1 LMHNVDESP
10 SMYIHEIMSKN
21 VVKVNHEISALEISK
36 IMVKQGVS
44 SVGIIDNDNKIIGI
58 VTEKDLIREVCAKNI
73 LANTL
78 TAAKIMSSPL
88 ITISKDSN
96 INDAA
101 KLMVEKKIK
110 HLAIYE
116 NNDIIG
122 IVTTSD
128 LINFLRNKIKSMD
141 LDSNLLDA
149 ISMADIPLEEGGFSL
164 PLSEDE
170 LK

>member
-1 LMHNVDESP
+1 MSIDEP
-10 SMYIHEIMSKN
+10 QSMYVYEIMSKN

-36 IMVKQGVS
+36 IMVKRRVS
-44 SVGIIDNDNKIIGI
+44 SVSIIDNDNKIIGI
-58 VTEKDLIREVCAKNI
+58 VTEKDLVREVCAKNI

-78 TAAKIMSSPL
+78 TAANVMSSPL
-88 ITISKDSN
+88 ITISKNSS
-96 INDAA
+96 INDAT

-110 HLAIYE
+110 HLAIHE
-116 NNDIIG
+116 NNDVIG
-122 IVTTSD
+122 IVTTYD
-128 LINFLRNKIKSMD
+128 LINVLRNKMKSMD

>member
-1 LMHNVDESP
+1 MSIDEP
-10 SMYIHEIMSKN
+10 QSMYIYEIMSKN

-36 IMVKQGVS
+36 IMVKRRVS
-44 SVGIIDNDNKIIGI
+44 SVSIIDNDNKIIGI

-78 TAAKIMSSPL
+78 TAAKVMSSPL
-88 ITISKDSN
+88 ITISKNSS
-96 INDAA
+96 ISDAT

-110 HLAIYE
+110 HLAIHE
-116 NNDIIG
+116 NNDVIG
-122 IVTTSD
+122 IVTTYD
-128 LINFLRNKIKSMD
+128 LINVLRNKIKSMD

>member
-1 LMHNVDESP
+1 MHSSDDSNST
-10 SMYIHEIMSKN
+10 YIHEIMSKN
-21 VVKVNHEISALEISK
+21 VIKVNYEISALEISK
-36 IMVKQGVS
+36 TMVKRRIS
-44 SVGIIDNDNKIIGI
+44 SVVIIDNKDKIIGI
-58 VTEKDLIREVCAKNI
+58 VTEKDLIKEVCAKNL
-73 LANTL
+73 LATTL
-78 TAAKIMSSPL
+78 TAAKVMSSPL
-88 ITISKDSN
+88 ITISKNST
-96 INDAA
+96 INDAT

-110 HLAIYE
+110 HLAIHD

-122 IVTTSD
+122 ILTTYD
-128 LINFLRNKIKSMD
+128 LINLLRNKVKSIE

>member
-1 LMHNVDESP
+1 MHNVDESP

-36 IMVKQGVS
+36 IMVKRGVS
-44 SVGIIDNDNKIIGI
+44 SVGIIDNSNKIIGI
-58 VTEKDLIREVCAKNI
+58 VTEKDLIREVCSKNI
-73 LANTL
+73 LADTL
-78 TAAKIMSSPL
+78 TAAKMMSSPL
-88 ITISKDSN
+88 ITISKNST

>member
-1 LMHNVDESP
+1 MHNVDESQ
-10 SMYIHEIMSKN
+10 SIYIHEIMSKN
-21 VVKVNHEISALEISK
+21 VIKVNHDISALEISK
-36 IMVKQGVS
+36 LMVKRGVS
-44 SVGIIDNDNKIIGI
+44 SVGIIDNGNKIIGI
-58 VTEKDLIREVCAKNI
+58 VTEKDVIREVCAKNI
-73 LANTL
+73 LADTL
-78 TAAKIMSSPL
+78 TAAKMMSSPL
-88 ITISKDSN
+88 ITISKNST
-96 INDAA
+96 INNAA

>member
-1 LMHNVDESP
+1 MHNVDESP

-78 TAAKIMSSPL
+78 TAVKIMSSPL

>member
-1 LMHNVDESP
+1 MSIDEP
-10 SMYIHEIMSKN
+10 QSMYVYEIMSKN
-21 VVKVNHEISALEISK
+21 VVKVNHEISALDISK
-36 IMVKQGVS
+36 IMVKRRVS
-44 SVGIIDNDNKIIGI
+44 SVSIIDNDNKIIGI

-78 TAAKIMSSPL
+78 TAAKVMSSPL
-88 ITISKDSN
+88 ITISKNSS
-96 INDAA
+96 INDAT

-110 HLAIYE
+110 HLAIHE
-116 NNDIIG
+116 NNDVIG
-122 IVTTSD
+122 IVTTYD
-128 LINFLRNKIKSMD
+128 LINVLRNKIKSMD

>member
-1 LMHNVDESP
+1 MDSSDDSNST
-10 SMYIHEIMSKN
+10 YIYEIMSKN

-36 IMVKQGVS
+36 IMVKRRIS
-44 SVGIIDNDNKIIGI
+44 SVVIIDNNDKIIGI
-58 VTEKDLIREVCAKNI
+58 VTEKDLIREICGKNL

-78 TAAKIMSSPL
+78 TGGKVMSSPL
-88 ITISKDSN
+88 ITISKNST
-96 INDAA
+96 INDAT

-128 LINFLRNKIKSMD
+128 LISFLRNKIKSID

>member
-1 LMHNVDESP
+1 
-10 SMYIHEIMSKN
+10 MSKN
-21 VVKVNHEISALEISK
+21 VIKVNYEISVLEISK
-36 IMVKQGVS
+36 TMVKRRIS
-44 SVGIIDNDNKIIGI
+44 SVVIIDNNDKIIGI
-58 VTEKDLIREVCAKNI
+58 VTEKDLIKEVCAKNL
-73 LANTL
+73 LATTL
-78 TAAKIMSSPL
+78 TAAKVMSSPL
-88 ITISKDSN
+88 ITISKNST
-96 INDAA
+96 INDAT

-110 HLAIYE
+110 HLAIHD

-122 IVTTSD
+122 ILTTYD
-128 LINFLRNKIKSMD
+128 LISLLRNKVKSIE

>member
-1 LMHNVDESP
+1 MHSADNSDST
-10 SMYIHEIMSKN
+10 YIHEIMSKN
-21 VVKVNHEISALEISK
+21 VIKVNSEISAFEISK
-36 IMVKQGVS
+36 IMVKRRIS
-44 SVGIIDNDNKIIGI
+44 SVVIIDHKDKIIGI
-58 VTEKDLIREVCAKNI
+58 VTEKDLIKEVCAKNI
-73 LANTL
+73 LGTTL
-78 TAAKIMSSPL
+78 QAAKVMSSPL
-88 ITISKDSN
+88 ITISKNST
-96 INDAA
+96 INDAT

-110 HLAIYE
+110 HLAIHE

-122 IVTTSD
+122 ILTTYD
-128 LINFLRNKIKSMD
+128 LINLLRNKVKSIE

>member
-1 LMHNVDESP
+1 MHNVDESP

-36 IMVKQGVS
+36 IMVKRGVS
-44 SVGIIDNDNKIIGI
+44 SVGIIDNSNKIIGI

-73 LANTL
+73 LADTL
-78 TAAKIMSSPL
+78 TAAKMMSSPL
-88 ITISKDSN
+88 ITISKNST

>member
-1 LMHNVDESP
+1 MHNVDESQ

-21 VVKVNHEISALEISK
+21 VIKVNHDISALEISK
-36 IMVKQGVS
+36 MMVKRGVS
-44 SVGIIDNDNKIIGI
+44 SVGIIDNANKIIGI

-73 LANTL
+73 LADKL
-78 TAAKIMSSPL
+78 TAAKMMSSPL
-88 ITISKDSN
+88 ITISKNST
-96 INDAA
+96 INNAA

>member
-1 LMHNVDESP
+1 MHSSDDSN

-21 VVKVNHEISALEISK
+21 VIKVNYEISAFEISK
-36 IMVKQGVS
+36 IMVKRRIS
-44 SVGIIDNDNKIIGI
+44 SVVIIDNNDKIIGI
-58 VTEKDLIREVCAKNI
+58 VTEKDLIKEVCAKNL
-73 LANTL
+73 LATAL
-78 TAAKIMSSPL
+78 TASKVMSSPL
-88 ITISKDSN
+88 ITISKNST
-96 INDAA
+96 INDAT

-110 HLAIYE
+110 HLAIHD

-122 IVTTSD
+122 ILTTYD
-128 LINFLRNKIKSMD
+128 LINVLRNKVKSIE

>member
-1 LMHNVDESP
+1 MSIDEP
-10 SMYIHEIMSKN
+10 QSMYIYEIMSKN

-36 IMVKQGVS
+36 IMVKRRVS
-44 SVGIIDNDNKIIGI
+44 SVSIIDNDNKIIGI

-78 TAAKIMSSPL
+78 TAAKVMSSPL
-88 ITISKDSN
+88 ITISKNSS
-96 INDAA
+96 INDAT

-110 HLAIYE
+110 HLAIHE
-116 NNDIIG
+116 NNDVIG
-122 IVTTSD
+122 IVTTYD
-128 LINFLRNKIKSMD
+128 LINVLRNKMKSMD

-164 PLSEDE
+164 PLSEEE

>member
-1 LMHNVDESP
+1 MSFDEP
-10 SMYIHEIMSKN
+10 QSMYIYEIMSKN

-36 IMVKQGVS
+36 IMVKRRVS
-44 SVGIIDNDNKIIGI
+44 SVSIIDNDNKIIGI

-78 TAAKIMSSPL
+78 TAAKVMSSPL
-88 ITISKDSN
+88 ITISKNSS
-96 INDAA
+96 INDAT

-110 HLAIYE
+110 HLAIHE
-116 NNDIIG
+116 NNDVIG
-122 IVTTSD
+122 IVTTYD
-128 LINFLRNKIKSMD
+128 LINVLRNKIKSMD

>member
-1 LMHNVDESP
+1 MHNADEAQSI
-10 SMYIHEIMSKN
+10 YIYEIMSKN
-21 VVKVNHEISALEISK
+21 VVKVNHKVSALEISK
-36 IMVKQGVS
+36 IMVKRHIS
-44 SVGIIDNDNKIIGI
+44 SVSVIDHADKIIGI
-58 VTEKDLIREVCAKNI
+58 VTEKDLIREVCTKNI
-73 LANTL
+73 LANKL
-78 TAAKIMSSPL
+78 TAAEVMSSPL
-88 ITISKDSN
+88 ITISKNST
-96 INDAA
+96 INDAT

-110 HLAIYE
+110 HLAIHE

-122 IVTTSD
+122 IVTSYD
-128 LINFLRNKIKSMD
+128 LINVLRNKIKFMD

>member
-1 LMHNVDESP
+1 
-10 SMYIHEIMSKN
+10 MYIHEIMSKN
-21 VVKVNHEISALEISK
+21 VIKVNYEISAFEISK
-36 IMVKQGVS
+36 IMVKRRIS
-44 SVGIIDNDNKIIGI
+44 SVVIIDNNDKIIGI
-58 VTEKDLIREVCAKNI
+58 VTEKDLIKEVCAKNL
-73 LANTL
+73 LATTL
-78 TAAKIMSSPL
+78 TASKVMSSPL
-88 ITISKDSN
+88 ITISKNST
-96 INDAA
+96 INDAT

-110 HLAIYE
+110 HLAIHD

-122 IVTTSD
+122 ILTTYD
-128 LINFLRNKIKSMD
+128 LINVLRNKVKSIE

>member
-1 LMHNVDESP
+1 MHSSDDSN

-21 VVKVNHEISALEISK
+21 VIKVNYEISAFEISK
-36 IMVKQGVS
+36 IMVKRRIS
-44 SVGIIDNDNKIIGI
+44 SVVIIDNNDKIIGI
-58 VTEKDLIREVCAKNI
+58 VTEKDLIKEVCAKNL
-73 LANTL
+73 LATTL
-78 TAAKIMSSPL
+78 TASKVMSSPL
-88 ITISKDSN
+88 ITISKNST
-96 INDAA
+96 INDAT

-110 HLAIYE
+110 HLAIHD

-122 IVTTSD
+122 ILTTYD
-128 LINFLRNKIKSMD
+128 LINVLRNKVKSIE

>member
-1 LMHNVDESP
+1 
-10 SMYIHEIMSKN
+10 MSKN
-21 VVKVNHEISALEISK
+21 VIKVNYEISVLEISK
-36 IMVKQGVS
+36 TMVKRRIS
-44 SVGIIDNDNKIIGI
+44 SVVIIDNNDKIIGI
-58 VTEKDLIREVCAKNI
+58 VTEKDLIKEVCAKNL
-73 LANTL
+73 LATTL
-78 TAAKIMSSPL
+78 TAAKVMSSPL
-88 ITISKDSN
+88 ITISKNST
-96 INDAA
+96 INDAT

-110 HLAIYE
+110 HLAIHD

-122 IVTTSD
+122 ILTTYD
-128 LINFLRNKIKSMD
+128 LINLLRNKVKSIE

>member
-1 LMHNVDESP
+1 MSIDEP
-10 SMYIHEIMSKN
+10 QSMYVYEIMSKN

-36 IMVKQGVS
+36 IMVKRRVS
-44 SVGIIDNDNKIIGI
+44 SVSIIDNDNKIIGI

-78 TAAKIMSSPL
+78 TAAKVMSSPL
-88 ITISKDSN
+88 ITISKNSS
-96 INDAA
+96 INDAT

-110 HLAIYE
+110 HLAIHE
-116 NNDIIG
+116 NNDVIG
-122 IVTTSD
+122 IVTTYD
-128 LINFLRNKIKSMD
+128 LINVLRNKMKSMD

>member
-1 LMHNVDESP
+1 MHNVDESQ
-10 SMYIHEIMSKN
+10 SMYIHKIMSKN
-21 VVKVNHEISALEISK
+21 VVKVNHDISALEISK
-36 IMVKQGVS
+36 IMVKRGVS
-44 SVGIIDNDNKIIGI
+44 SVGIIDNANKIIGI

-73 LANTL
+73 LADTL
-78 TAAKIMSSPL
+78 TAAKMMSSPL
-88 ITISKDSN
+88 ITISKNST
-96 INDAA
+96 INNAA

-116 NNDIIG
+116 NNDVIG

-149 ISMADIPLEEGGFSL
+149 ISMTDIPLEEGGFSL

>member
-1 LMHNVDESP
+1 MHRSDDSN

-21 VVKVNHEISALEISK
+21 VIKVNYEISAFEISK
-36 IMVKQGVS
+36 IMVKRRIS
-44 SVGIIDNDNKIIGI
+44 SVVIIDKNHKIIGI
-58 VTEKDLIREVCAKNI
+58 VTEKDLIKEVCAKNL
-73 LANTL
+73 LATAL
-78 TAAKIMSSPL
+78 TASKVMSSPL
-88 ITISKDSN
+88 ITISKNST
-96 INDAA
+96 INDAT

-110 HLAIYE
+110 HLAIHD

-122 IVTTSD
+122 ILTTYD
-128 LINFLRNKIKSMD
+128 LINVLRNKVKSIE

>member
-1 LMHNVDESP
+1 MHNVDDSQTR
-10 SMYIHEIMSKN
+10 YVYEIMSKN
-21 VVKVNHEISALEISK
+21 IVKVSHDMSALEISK
-36 IMVKQGVS
+36 IMVNRRIS
-44 SVGIIDNDNKIIGI
+44 SVSIIDNNNKIIGI
-58 VTEKDLIREVCAKNI
+58 ITEKDLIREVCAKNL
-73 LANTL
+73 LANTIK
-78 TAAKIMSSPL
+78 ASNVMSSPL
-88 ITISKDSN
+88 ITISKNST
-96 INDAA
+96 INDAT

-110 HLAIYE
+110 HLAIHE

-122 IVTTSD
+122 IVTTYD
-128 LINFLRNKIKSMD
+128 LINVLRNRIKSVD

>member
-1 LMHNVDESP
+1 MDTSDDSNSTYV
-10 SMYIHEIMSKN
+10 YEIMSKN
-21 VVKVNHEISALEISK
+21 VVKVNHESSALEISK
-36 IMVKQGVS
+36 IMVKRRIS
-44 SVGIIDNDNKIIGI
+44 SVVIIDNNDKIIGI
-58 VTEKDLIREVCAKNI
+58 VTEKDLIREICGKNH

-78 TAAKIMSSPL
+78 TAGKVMSSPL
-88 ITISKDSN
+88 ITISKNST
-96 INDAA
+96 INDAT

-110 HLAIYE
+110 HLAIHE

-122 IVTTSD
+122 ILTTYD
-128 LINFLRNKIKSMD
+128 LINVLRNKIKSMD

>member
-1 LMHNVDESP
+1 MHNADEAQSI
-10 SMYIHEIMSKN
+10 YIYEIMSKN
-21 VVKVNHEISALEISK
+21 VVKVNHKVSALEISK
-36 IMVKQGVS
+36 IMVKRHIS
-44 SVGIIDNDNKIIGI
+44 SVSIVDNADKIIGI

-73 LANTL
+73 LANKL
-78 TAAKIMSSPL
+78 TAAEVMSSPL
-88 ITISKDSN
+88 ITISKNST
-96 INDAA
+96 INDAT

-110 HLAIYE
+110 HLAIHE

-122 IVTTSD
+122 IVTSYD
-128 LINFLRNKIKSMD
+128 LINVLRNKIKFMD

>member
-1 LMHNVDESP
+1 MHSSDNSN
-10 SMYIHEIMSKN
+10 STYIHEIMSKN
-21 VVKVNHEISALEISK
+21 VVKVNYEISALEISK
-36 IMVKQGVS
+36 IMVTRRIS
-44 SVGIIDNDNKIIGI
+44 SVVIIDNNDKIIGI
-58 VTEKDLIREVCAKNI
+58 VTEKDLIKEICAKNL

-78 TAAKIMSSPL
+78 SAAKVMSSPL
-88 ITISKDSN
+88 ITISKNST
-96 INDAA
+96 INDAT

-110 HLAIYE
+110 HLAILE

-122 IVTTSD
+122 ILTTYD
-128 LINFLRNKIKSMD
+128 LINLLRDKIKSID

>member
-1 LMHNVDESP
+1 
-10 SMYIHEIMSKN
+10 MYIHEIMSKN
-21 VVKVNHEISALEISK
+21 VIKVNYEISAFEISK
-36 IMVKQGVS
+36 IMVKRRIS
-44 SVGIIDNDNKIIGI
+44 SVVIIDNNDKIIGI
-58 VTEKDLIREVCAKNI
+58 VTEKDLIKEVCAKNL
-73 LANTL
+73 LATAL
-78 TAAKIMSSPL
+78 TASKVMSSPL
-88 ITISKDSN
+88 ITISKNST
-96 INDAA
+96 INDAT

-110 HLAIYE
+110 HLAIHD

-122 IVTTSD
+122 ILTTYD
-128 LINFLRNKIKSMD
+128 LINVLRNKVKSIE

>member
-1 LMHNVDESP
+1 MSIDEP
-10 SMYIHEIMSKN
+10 QSMYIYEIMSKN

-36 IMVKQGVS
+36 IMVKRRVS
-44 SVGIIDNDNKIIGI
+44 SVSIIDNDNKIIGI
-58 VTEKDLIREVCAKNI
+58 VTEKDLISEVCAKNI

-78 TAAKIMSSPL
+78 TAAKVMSSPL
-88 ITISKDSN
+88 ITISKNSS
-96 INDAA
+96 INDAT

-110 HLAIYE
+110 HLAIHE
-116 NNDIIG
+116 NNDVIG
-122 IVTTSD
+122 IVTTYD
-128 LINFLRNKIKSMD
+128 LINVLRNKIKSMD

>member
-1 LMHNVDESP
+1 MHSSDDSN

-21 VVKVNHEISALEISK
+21 VVKVNYEISAFEISK
-36 IMVKQGVS
+36 IMVKRRIS
-44 SVGIIDNDNKIIGI
+44 SVVIIDNNDKIIGI
-58 VTEKDLIREVCAKNI
+58 VTEKDLIKEVCAKNL
-73 LANTL
+73 LATTL
-78 TAAKIMSSPL
+78 TASKVMSSPL
-88 ITISKDSN
+88 ITISKNST
-96 INDAA
+96 INDAT

-110 HLAIYE
+110 HLAIHD

-122 IVTTSD
+122 ILTTYD
-128 LINFLRNKIKSMD
+128 LINVLRNKVKSIE

>member
-1 LMHNVDESP
+1 MHNVDESP

-88 ITISKDSN
+88 ITINKNSN

-101 KLMVEKKIK
+101 KLMLEKK
-110 HLAIYE
+110 
-116 NNDIIG
+116 
-122 IVTTSD
+122 
-128 LINFLRNKIKSMD
+128 
-141 LDSNLLDA
+141 
-149 ISMADIPLEEGGFSL
+149 
-164 PLSEDE
+164 
-170 LK
+170 

>member
-1 LMHNVDESP
+1 MHNVDESP

-21 VVKVNHEISALEISK
+21 VVKVNYEISALEISK
-36 IMVKQGVS
+36 IMVKRGVS
-44 SVGIIDNDNKIIGI
+44 SVGIIDNANKIIGI

-73 LANTL
+73 LADTL
-78 TAAKIMSSPL
+78 TAAKMMSSPL
-88 ITISKDSN
+88 ITISKNST

-101 KLMVEKKIK
+101 KLMVVKKIK

>member
-1 LMHNVDESP
+1 MHNVDDSQTI
-10 SMYIHEIMSKN
+10 YIYEIMSKN
-21 VVKVNHEISALEISK
+21 VVKVNHDISAFEISK
-36 IMVKQGVS
+36 IMLQRKIS
-44 SVGIIDNDNKIIGI
+44 SVSIIDNNNKIIGI
-58 VTEKDLIREVCAKNI
+58 VTEKDLVREVCATNI

-78 TAAKIMSSPL
+78 KAANVMSSPL
-88 ITISKDSN
+88 ITISKNST
-96 INDAA
+96 INDAT

-110 HLAIYE
+110 HLAIQE

-122 IVTTSD
+122 IVTTYEIMNV
-128 LINFLRNKIKSMD
+128 LRNIINFMD

>member
-1 LMHNVDESP
+1 MHSSDNSN
-10 SMYIHEIMSKN
+10 STYIHEIMSKN
-21 VVKVNHEISALEISK
+21 VVKVNYEISALEISK
-36 IMVKQGVS
+36 TMVKRRIS
-44 SVGIIDNDNKIIGI
+44 SVVIIDNNDKIIGI
-58 VTEKDLIREVCAKNI
+58 VTEKDLIKEICAKNL

-78 TAAKIMSSPL
+78 SAAKVMSSPL
-88 ITISKDSN
+88 ITISKNST
-96 INDAA
+96 INDAT

-110 HLAIYE
+110 HLAVLE

-122 IVTTSD
+122 ILTTYD
-128 LINFLRNKIKSMD
+128 LINLLRDKIKSID

>member
-1 LMHNVDESP
+1 MSIDEP
-10 SMYIHEIMSKN
+10 QSMYIYEIMSKN

-36 IMVKQGVS
+36 IMVKRRVS
-44 SVGIIDNDNKIIGI
+44 SVSIIDNDNKIIGI

-78 TAAKIMSSPL
+78 TAAKVMSSPL
-88 ITISKDSN
+88 ITISKNST
-96 INDAA
+96 INDAT

-110 HLAIYE
+110 HLAIHE
-116 NNDIIG
+116 NNDVIG
-122 IVTTSD
+122 IVTTYD
-128 LINFLRNKIKSMD
+128 LINVLRNKIKSMD

>member
-1 LMHNVDESP
+1 
-10 SMYIHEIMSKN
+10 MYIYEIMSKN

-36 IMVKQGVS
+36 IMVKRRVS
-44 SVGIIDNDNKIIGI
+44 SVSIIDNDNKIIGI
-58 VTEKDLIREVCAKNI
+58 VTEKDLVREVCAKNI

-78 TAAKIMSSPL
+78 TAAKVMSSPL
-88 ITISKDSN
+88 ITISKNSS
-96 INDAA
+96 INDAT

-110 HLAIYE
+110 HLAIHE
-116 NNDIIG
+116 NNDVIG
-122 IVTTSD
+122 IVTTYD
-128 LINFLRNKIKSMD
+128 LINVLRNKMKSMD

-149 ISMADIPLEEGGFSL
+149 ISMTDIPLEEGGFSL

>member
-1 LMHNVDESP
+1 MHSSDDSN

-21 VVKVNHEISALEISK
+21 VIKVNYEISAFEISK
-36 IMVKQGVS
+36 IMVKRRIS
-44 SVGIIDNDNKIIGI
+44 SVVIIDNNDKIIGI
-58 VTEKDLIREVCAKNI
+58 VTEKDLIKEICAKNL

-78 TAAKIMSSPL
+78 SAAKVMSSPL
-88 ITISKDSN
+88 ITISKNST
-96 INDAA
+96 INDAT

-110 HLAIYE
+110 HLAIHD

-122 IVTTSD
+122 ILTTYD
-128 LINFLRNKIKSMD
+128 LINVLRNKVKSIE

>member
-1 LMHNVDESP
+1 MDSSENSN
-10 SMYIHEIMSKN
+10 STYIYEIMSKN
-21 VVKVNHEISALEISK
+21 VVKVSHEISALEISK
-36 IMVKQGVS
+36 TMVKRRIS
-44 SVGIIDNDNKIIGI
+44 SVVIIDNNDKIIGI
-58 VTEKDLIREVCAKNI
+58 VTEKDLIKEICAKNL

-78 TAAKIMSSPL
+78 SAGEVMSSPL
-88 ITISKDSN
+88 ITISKNST
-96 INDAA
+96 INDAT

-110 HLAIYE
+110 HLAIHE

-122 IVTTSD
+122 ILTTYD
-128 LINFLRNKIKSMD
+128 LINVLRNRIKSMD

>member
-1 LMHNVDESP
+1 MDS
-10 SMYIHEIMSKN
+10 SDDSSSAYIHEIMSKN
-21 VVKVNHEISALEISK
+21 VVKVNYEISALEISK
-36 IMVKQGVS
+36 IMIKRGIS
-44 SVGIIDNDNKIIGI
+44 SVVIIDNKDKIIGI
-58 VTEKDLIREVCAKNI
+58 VTEKDLIKEICAKNH

-78 TAAKIMSSPL
+78 TAAKVMSSPL
-88 ITISKDSN
+88 ITISKNST
-96 INDAA
+96 INDAT

-110 HLAIYE
+110 HLAIHE

-122 IVTTSD
+122 IITTYD
-128 LINFLRNKIKSMD
+128 LIKFLRNKIKSMD